1 MFLGLRFKS
10 KDTMN
15 NDTAKPNHLS
25 PFARNRIKLILNIF
39 VFGLITG
46 VLMAIFANIFVNT
59 VSFISSYR
67 TTLDIFTLEV
77 FGTAIN
83 YLPIITLVLAASVI
97 IIIRNH
103 FEITRWNGPADSIY
117 AAHRTDNELDTRVGY
132 FSSLVALISASG
144 GSSVGLYGPLVHLG
158 ATIGTSL
165 KAITK
170 DLLSTDVFIG
180 CGVAGAISAGFGA
193 PLAGII
199 FAHEAVLRHFSMRAL
214 APIAIASFTASAIT
228 EKIFN
233 KSSIFQTN
241 NEIPELANILPV
253 TLACSPIFAISA
265 IAFMMCIRTLT
276 QIAAKSN
283 FSPIVL
289 IYSGAIIC
297 GVTGIFVPQVL
308 GLGTESINQMLSGNF
323 LLSFLII
330 ILILKILM
338 TSICLS
344 SGLFGGIFAPALFI
358 GTATGSIVGKIVSI
372 LGFIG
377 AGSVLPFCGMAAV
390 GGAIIGAPVTA
401 VIIIVEI
408 TGSYSLGLS
417 TMASVAGCCL
427 ITHLFF
433 GHSFFDRQ
441 LIDRGIN
448 VNLGRGHLKLMEEPV
463 LNYTTDDFC
472 RIDKSETV
480 NSALHKMIISKYT
493 EAYIMNKD
501 SQFLGKLIINDLI
514 DAKKTLNVLS
524 FITQEPLT
532 LNPNLSVL
540 QSIEACRSF
549 VGESIPI
556 VDPDLKKFHGV
567 ISEADLFSAYLDLD
581 KQIKDLENG

>member
-1 MFLGLRFKS
+1 MTKPA
-10 KDTMN
+10 T
-15 NDTAKPNHLS
+15 KPNHLS
-25 PFARNRIKLILNIF
+25 PFARNRIALIINIF

-46 VLMAIFANIFVNT
+46 ALMAFFANIFVNSVT
-59 VSFISSYR
+59 LISSYR
-67 TTLDIFTLEV
+67 ATINIFTINLY
-77 FGTAIN
+77 GTPLN
-83 YLPIITLVLAASVI
+83 YLPVITLILAASI
-97 IIIRNH
+97 IIVIKKYSK
-103 FEITRWNGPADSIY
+103 ITRWNGPADAIY
-117 AAHRTDNELDTRVGY
+117 AAHRTDNELDTKAGY
-132 FSSLVALISASG
+132 FSSLVALISAGG

-170 DLLSTDVFIG
+170 DLLSTDVFLG

-199 FAHEAVLRHFSMRAL
+199 FAHEAILRHFSMRAL

-228 EKIFN
+228 EKIFK
-233 KSSIFQTN
+233 KSSIFLTN
-241 NEIPELANILPV
+241 NEIPDLVNILPA
-253 TLACSPIFAISA
+253 TLICSPIFAASA
-265 IAFMMCIRTLT
+265 IAFMLCLRFSTSIVT
-276 QIAAKSN
+276 KSKL
-283 FSPIVL
+283 SPTFL
-289 IYSGAIIC
+289 IYLGAIIC
-297 GVTGIFVPQVL
+297 GLTGIFFPQVL
-308 GLGTESINQMLSGNF
+308 GLGTQSINDMLNGKF
-323 LLSFLII
+323 VLSFLII
-330 ILILKILM
+330 ILTLKILM

-344 SGLFGGIFAPALFI
+344 SGLFGGIFSPALFI
-358 GTATGSIVGKIVSI
+358 GTATGSIVGKIISGF
-372 LGFIG
+372 GFID

-401 VIIIVEI
+401 VIIILEI
-408 TGSYSLGLS
+408 TGSYALGVS

-463 LNYTTDDFC
+463 LAYATNDFC
-472 RIDKSETV
+472 AISQSDNVRDSIS
-480 NSALHKMIISKYT
+480 KMIEKKCT
-493 EAYIMNKD
+493 ESYLVGD
-501 SQFLGKLIINDLI
+501 RGQFSGKLIINDLI
-514 DAKKTLNVLS
+514 DADSTANVTE
-524 FITQEPLT
+524 FIVKEPLT
-532 LNPNLSVL
+532 LNPDLSVL
-540 QSIEACRSF
+540 QSIEACRTF

-556 VDPDLKKFHGV
+556 VDPEINKLCGV